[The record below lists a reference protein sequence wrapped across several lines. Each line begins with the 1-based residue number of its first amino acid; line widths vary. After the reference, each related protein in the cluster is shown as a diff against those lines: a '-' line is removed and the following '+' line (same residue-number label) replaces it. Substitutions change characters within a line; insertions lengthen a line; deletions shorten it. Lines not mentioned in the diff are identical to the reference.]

1 MCSIYI
7 YICVLGNYFRSM
19 RQGMRLGNNHSSST
33 YASWSRLTN
42 SCFDGN
48 NKYPTFSWLGH
59 VKYAPGVCAT
69 VRPLRAEPKA
79 PMDCMGQSSF
89 ETGYAPGMR
98 QPHSSLVILFQ
109 LEHGEDPATVR
120 PLRAE
125 VPVHPLCWFLSKSK
139 YALGMRWTFFR
150 PRTRLTYAPEV
161 CARTKT
167 LCSVCVL
174 PREKEV
180 CAQVCAEPK
189 APMDCLGQSSF
200 ETGYATGMR

>member
-1 MCSIYI
+1 
-7 YICVLGNYFRSM
+7 
-19 RQGMRLGNNHSSST
+19 
-33 YASWSRLTN
+33 
-42 SCFDGN
+42 
-48 NKYPTFSWLGH
+48 
-59 VKYAPGVCAT
+59 
-69 VRPLRAEPKA
+69 
-79 PMDCMGQSSF
+79 
-89 ETGYAPGMR
+89 MR
-98 QPHSSLVILFQ
+98 QPHSSLAILFQ
-109 LEHGEDPATVR
+109 LENGEDPATVR

-125 VPVHPLCWFLSKSK
+125 VPVHPLCWLSRSK

-180 CAQVCAEPK
+180 CAQVCAEPQ

-200 ETGYATGMR
+200 ETGYALGMRQPHSSLVIFFQLEHGAGPVTVRPLRVQVCA

>member
-1 MCSIYI
+1 MRPGHNHPSSI
-7 YICVLGNYFRSM
+7 
-19 RQGMRLGNNHSSST
+19 

-42 SCFDGN
+42 SCFDGKN
-48 NKYPTFSWLGH
+48 EYPTFSWLGH

-120 PLRAE
+120 PLNAE
-125 VPVHPLCWFLSKSK
+125 VPAHPLCWFLSKSK
-139 YALGMRWTFFR
+139 YALGTRWTFFR

-161 CARTKT
+161 CARLWGVHANSNKDTINFST
-167 LCSVCVL
+167 LCAEGMRKDPLTRAGANYTCLCATYAPGISL
-174 PREKEV
+174 RANHGFPPEV
-180 CAQVCAEPK
+180 CA
-189 APMDCLGQSSF
+189 
-200 ETGYATGMR
+200 